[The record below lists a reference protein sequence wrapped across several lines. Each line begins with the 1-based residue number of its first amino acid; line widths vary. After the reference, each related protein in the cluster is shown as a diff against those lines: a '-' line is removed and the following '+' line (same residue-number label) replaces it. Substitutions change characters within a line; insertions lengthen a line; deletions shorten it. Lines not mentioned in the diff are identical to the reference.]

1 MQTIMKTQFVMM
13 TVEMVYSLIKLLL
26 VVMIVT
32 TLLMMDAAQNAKS
45 KEVSNVKEVQ
55 ELQ

>member
-1 MQTIMKTQFVMM
+1 VQTIMKTQFVMM